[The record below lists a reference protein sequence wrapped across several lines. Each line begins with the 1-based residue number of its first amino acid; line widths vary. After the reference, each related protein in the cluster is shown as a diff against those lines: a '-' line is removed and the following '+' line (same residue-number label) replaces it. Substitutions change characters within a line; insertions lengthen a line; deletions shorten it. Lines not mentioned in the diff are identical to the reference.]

1 MFKTAKEVYDFIDM
15 QKDRVYSLDNFKKY
29 MNFMNNPQNKLKC
42 IHIGGTNGKGST
54 TNYITHVLMMQG
66 YHVGT
71 FTSPYL
77 ETPLDSI
84 CINQQNIEE
93 KFIVDL
99 ANQYMN
105 QWLEFEISKFEI
117 EVFIAITYF
126 ISQKV
131 DYAIFEVGL
140 GGELDATNIIMPLV
154 AINTNIGLDH
164 VAFLG
169 DSYEQIAQTKA
180 GIIKT
185 KIDYITGETKKECLD
200 IFNEVCRKHQSKLIQ
215 VKKAS
220 NIKQN
225 PFVSFDYENYHIE
238 LNTLALY
245 QVKNASLA
253 LEVLLYLK
261 HHDYIELNDQSI
273 IKGFKKAYWKGR
285 YEIMRKDPLVII
297 DGAHNDDGI
306 KMLIESSKNLNHI
319 KVIFTALKDK
329 STHNMIKL
337 LLTLTDDIVIT
348 EFDFYRAKKAEELAE
363 DFNVKICKDW
373 QKAVDD
379 GLKHQGP
386 LIITGSL
393 YFIKEVRKYLLKKGE
408 ATTL

>member
-1 MFKTAKEVYDFIDM
+1 M
-15 QKDRVYSLDNFKKY
+15 
-29 MNFMNNPQNKLKC
+29 
-42 IHIGGTNGKGST
+42 
-54 TNYITHVLMMQG
+54 
-66 YHVGT
+66 
-71 FTSPYL
+71 
-77 ETPLDSI
+77 
-84 CINQQNIEE
+84 
-93 KFIVDL
+93 KFV
-99 ANQYMN
+99 
-105 QWLEFEISKFEI
+105 
-117 EVFIAITYF
+117 
-126 ISQKV
+126 
-131 DYAIFEVGL
+131 
-140 GGELDATNIIMPLV
+140 
-154 AINTNIGLDH
+154 
-164 VAFLG
+164 
-169 DSYEQIAQTKA
+169 
-180 GIIKT
+180 
-185 KIDYITGETKKECLD
+185 
-200 IFNEVCRKHQSKLIQ
+200 KHQSKLIE

-225 PFVSFDYENYHIE
+225 PFVSFDYENSHIE